1 MSTVK
6 LGFIFM
12 IALIVAK
19 VFFYLIY
26 LKKILQ
32 SDTSGAKIWSMYA
45 EFGRMVCMCDT
56 FFVCLIFLI
65 LNQFKFWIA
74 QMDVLVDQL
83 GNPIIAMVESI
94 NIAAMTL
101 KSTREIR
108 KLHEWMYPHHFSEWV
123 LAKLQNF
130 LEENKYAAKIN
141 TLILFDL

>member
-1 MSTVK
+1 MDTVK

-19 VFFYLIY
+19 VFYLIY

-32 SDTSGAKIWSMYA
+32 LDTSGAKIWSMYA

-83 GNPIIAMVESI
+83 GNPITAMVASI

-108 KLHEWMYPHHFSEWV
+108 KLHEWMYPHHSSEWV

-130 LEENKYAAKIN
+130 LEENKYAAEIN
-141 TLILFDL
+141 IVILSDR